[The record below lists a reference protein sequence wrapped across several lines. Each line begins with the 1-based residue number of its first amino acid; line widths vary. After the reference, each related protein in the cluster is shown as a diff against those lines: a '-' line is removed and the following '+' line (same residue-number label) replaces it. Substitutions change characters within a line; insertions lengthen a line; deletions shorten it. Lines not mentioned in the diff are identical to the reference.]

1 MEHAAINTTS
11 IVAKQNKQFSGY
23 LHFIDQLALTHK
35 ICGILSKKLQKL
47 ALSNYYRTCLSK
59 QPYFAIF
66 IAAFFISHKFCR
78 FKLLVDID
86 QLHNYLTHL
95 TFAYS

>member
-1 MEHAAINTTS
+1 MINTTS

-35 ICGILSKKLQKL
+35 ICGILSKKL
-47 ALSNYYRTCLSK
+47 SNYYRTCLPK

-66 IAAFFISHKFCR
+66 VAAFLITHKFCR
-78 FKLLVDID
+78 FRLLVDID
-86 QLHNYLTHL
+86 QLHNHLTDL